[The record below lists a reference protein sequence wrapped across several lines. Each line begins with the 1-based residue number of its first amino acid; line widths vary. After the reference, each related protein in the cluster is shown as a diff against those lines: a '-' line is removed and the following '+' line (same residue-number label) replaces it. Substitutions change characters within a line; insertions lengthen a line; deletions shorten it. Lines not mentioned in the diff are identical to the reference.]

1 MKTSAKLLICGA
13 MACLAMAIGLQVAH
27 ASGPIGVYARIDKV
41 TLKPATDKPQFIRI
55 DGVFSV
61 KGDNA
66 GTYSAPQPGY
76 VYFTLLADRRELAL
90 NEWNDLKSVQ
100 PGVVIGLGSV
110 WEGPAQVH
118 VRKTSE
124 PEANPDPYPMGN
136 GLVRMNA
143 SNAHAKALFDYK

>member
-1 MKTSAKLLICGA
+1 MKTSARFLISGA

-27 ASGPIGVYARIDKV
+27 ASGPIGLYARIDKV
-41 TLKPATDKPQFIRI
+41 TLKPAGDKPQLIRI
-55 DGVFSV
+55 DGVFSI

-66 GTYSAPQPGY
+66 GTYSAPQSGY
-76 VYFTLLADRRELAL
+76 VYFALLADRQELAR

-100 PGVVIGLGSV
+100 PGAVIGLGSV
-110 WEGPAQVH
+110 WDGPAQVH
-118 VRKTSE
+118 VRKAGE

-143 SNAHAKALFDYK
+143 SNAHAKALFDYR

>member
-1 MKTSAKLLICGA
+1 MKAKAKFLIFA
-13 MACLAMAIGLQVAH
+13 AAACFFMAIGLQVAH

-41 TLKPATDKPQFIRI
+41 TLKPSTDKPQFIRI

-66 GTYSAPQPGY
+66 GTYSAAQPGY
-76 VYFTLLADRRELAL
+76 VYFSFPDRNPELAR
-90 NEWNDLKSVQ
+90 NEWNDLKTVQ
-100 PGVVIGLGSV
+100 SGVVIGLGSV

-118 VRKTSE
+118 VRKANE

-143 SNAHAKALFDYK
+143 SNSHAKTLFDYK